1 MRHLSLVIAM
11 ATAGLLV
18 ACGGSPSESTPAAG
32 GSSSLTLSGVAAK
45 GAALAGASVTA
56 NCAAGT
62 ATPVTTSGTG
72 EYTLTITG
80 GALPCMLEATGT
92 GADAGLVLHSVAT
105 GSGSTAISNITP
117 VTELLVA
124 QLTGQD
130 PAAFMDAANATTL
143 NSTVTTTNINAAKTE
158 VVATLAAA
166 GLDTTALASA
176 DMVSGTLQAGTGA
189 GYDGVLDAL
198 GAALASSGTTL
209 AQLTTT
215 VVNTVTG
222 AAPGTETSAP
232 TSALPADLLLR
243 AKAANCDALR
253 STNYRLIKVAASNG
267 AENTATTAVENF
279 SFNAQTLTATFGAS
293 DTVTFTAN
301 GTCRYTLPE
310 GEAVVSP
317 AGVIVLRHLV
327 GGDDDTVGSGD
338 RGTTRVM
345 IALPVQDLAL
355 ADLAGDYAFIG
366 IDRGPLQPY
375 AGYATLTANGA
386 VNSFSCWDD
395 ALSVA
400 EASCTPLDA
409 NYAEVLSRN
418 NDGSF
423 NWSSAPTDPDQ
434 WTDTLFAYRAG
445 NGEVLLVGLTH
456 SGEPTFGVK
465 RRTLTLPTVGQTN
478 ANWTV
483 LADGNLAALPSISV
497 TSHEITSVNGSTVVR
512 NSTENDVTTSQTLV
526 FNSGRAGYL
535 TRSAGTGVRP
545 FNGLAM
551 PGLGLTA
558 IFMENTATAPANNAR
573 FALSV
578 RQ

>member
-18 ACGGSPSESTPAAG
+18 ACGGSPSSSSTPSTG
-32 GSSSLTLSGVAAK
+32 GTSTLTLSGVVAK

-56 NCAAGT
+56 TCAAGT
-62 ATPVTTSGTG
+62 VTPATSAGDGSYTLTVTSGT
-72 EYTLTITG
+72 
-80 GALPCMLEATGT
+80 LPCVLEATGT
-92 GADAGLVLHSVAT
+92 GADAGLVLHSVALGT
-105 GSGSTAISNITP
+105 GSTATSNITP

-130 PAAFMDAANATTL
+130 PAAFMAAADATTL
-143 NSTVTTTNINAAKTE
+143 NSTVTTTNLDAAKTE
-158 VVATLAAA
+158 VIATLAAA

-198 GAALASSGTTL
+198 GVALTDSGTTL
-209 AQLTTT
+209 AQLTAT
-215 VVNTVTG
+215 VVSTVGGTT
-222 AAPGTETSAP
+222 PGTETSAP

-243 AKAANCDALR
+243 PKAANCDALR
-253 STNYRLIKVAASNG
+253 STSYRLIKLAASNG
-267 AENTATTAVENF
+267 AENTPTTAVETF
-279 SFNAQTLTATFGAS
+279 SFNAQTLTATFGES
-293 DTVTFTAN
+293 DTMTFVAN
-301 GTCRYTLPE
+301 GNCRYTLPE

-327 GGDDDTVGSGD
+327 GNDDDTVGSGD
-338 RGTTRVM
+338 RGVAHMM
-345 IALPVQDLAL
+345 IGLPVQDLAV
-355 ADLAGDYAFIG
+355 ADLVGEYAFLG
-366 IDRGPLQPY
+366 VDRGPIE
-375 AGYATLTANGA
+375 GYGGFATVLASGTVNG
-386 VNSFSCWDD
+386 FSCWDD

-400 EASCTPLDA
+400 EASCTPFGA
-409 NYAEVLSRN
+409 YTEVLSRN

-423 NWSSAPTDPDQ
+423 AWGSAPGESDP
-434 WTDTLFAYRAG
+434 WTDTVFAYKAG
-445 NGEVLLVGLTH
+445 NGETLLVALTH

-465 RRTLTLPTVGQTN
+465 RRTLTVPSVGQTS

-483 LADGNLAALPSISV
+483 LVDGNLVALPSISE
-497 TSHEITSVNGSTVVR
+497 TSHEIASVNGSTVVR
-512 NSTENDVTTSQTLV
+512 NTTENGATVQQTLAYNV
-526 FNSGRAGYL
+526 GRAGYL

-545 FNGLAM
+545 FIGLAM